1 MTGATEEVWK
11 DIPGYNGAYQVSNL
25 GQVRSRKRGSWKII
39 KETKKDNG
47 YLVVMLSSDKMRQHY
62 VHRLV
67 AQAFLPNPQNL
78 GYVNHKNEK
87 KDDNRASNLE
97 WCTAYYNNHYSDIYK
112 HTRKRVVQYSKDMV
126 RIRSYSSQGE
136 ASRLTGIY
144 QSNISHVCHRK
155 RETAGGYFWR
165 FE

>member
-1 MTGATEEVWK
+1 MTEETWK
-11 DIPGYNGAYQVSNL
+11 DIFGYGGDYQVSNL
-25 GQVRSRKRGSWKII
+25 GRVRSHKWSKWRILKA
-39 KETKKDNG
+39 TKNENG
-47 YLVVMLSSDKMRQHY
+47 YLMVRLYSDKMRQCY

-78 GYVNHKNEK
+78 GCVNHKNEK
-87 KDDNRASNLE
+87 RDDNRASNLE

-112 HTRKRVVQYSKDMV
+112 KTRKRVVQYSKDMV

-144 QSNISHVCHRK
+144 QSNISNVCHRK
-155 RETAGGYFWR
+155 RATAGGYFWR

>member
-1 MTGATEEVWK
+1 MTEEVWK
-11 DIPGYNGAYQVSNL
+11 DIFGYGGDYQVSNL
-25 GQVRSRKRGSWKII
+25 GRVRSHKQGSWKVLQAV
-39 KETKKDNG
+39 KKDTG
-47 YLVVMLSSDKMRQHY
+47 YMVVRLCSDKIRLHY

-78 GYVNHKNEK
+78 GCVNHKNQK
-87 KDDNRASNLE
+87 RDDNRASNLE
-97 WCTAYYNNHYSDIYK
+97 WCTYFYNNHYSDIYK
-112 HTRKRVVQYSKDMV
+112 KTRKRVVQYTKSMV
-126 RIRSYSSQGE
+126 RVRSYSSQGE

-144 QSNISHVCHRK
+144 QPNISDCCHRK

>member
-1 MTGATEEVWK
+1 MAKEVWK
-11 DIPGYNGAYQVSNL
+11 DIPGYEGVYQVSNL
-25 GQVRSRKRGSWKII
+25 GRVMSHKRGSWKII
-39 KETKKDNG
+39 KGTKKDNG
-47 YLVVMLSSDKMRQHY
+47 YLVVWLCSDKMRQHY

-67 AQAFLPNPQNL
+67 AQAFLLNPQNFN
-78 GYVNHKNEK
+78 YVNHKNEK

-97 WCTAYYNNHYSDIYK
+97 WCTAYYNNHYSDVYK

-126 RIRSYSSQGE
+126 RIRSYNSQSE

-144 QSNISHVCHRK
+144 QPNISHVCHQK
-155 RETAGGYFWR
+155 RGTAGGYFWR